1 MNKTGSPKSP
11 PGGSVRFEKVAFVTS
26 ALLPDEF
33 PKRKLPEIALAGR
46 SNVGKSSLINVLFQ
60 TKTIAKTSSTP
71 GKTQRIN
78 FFLVDDSTYL
88 VDLPGY
94 GYAIAPKEEIR
105 KWSQGIDDYLNQS
118 ETLRLILLLIDIRRQ
133 PCKEDF
139 ALAEWAAAK
148 KIPVLVVFTKRDKL
162 SDQEAEKSMKE
173 SLSLLPKVADA
184 LSFTNRNFYERR
196 NLIQKIRETFS

>member
-1 MNKTGSPKSP
+1 M
-11 PGGSVRFEKVAFVTS
+11 RFEKATFVTS
-26 ALLPDEF
+26 ALLPAEF
-33 PKRKLPEIALAGR
+33 PKRKLPEIALVGR

-60 TKTIAKTSSTP
+60 TKSIAKTSSTP

-78 FFLVDDSTYL
+78 FFLVDDAAFL

-94 GYAIAPKEEIR
+94 GYAAAPKEEIV

-118 ETLRLILLLIDIRRQ
+118 KTLQLILLLIDIRRQ
-133 PCKEDF
+133 PSKEDF

-148 KIPVLVVFTKRDKL
+148 QIPVLVVFTKRDKL
-162 SDQEAEKSMKE
+162 SDAEGEKNMKE

-184 LSFTNRNFYERR
+184 LWFSNRNFHERR
-196 NLIQKIRETFS
+196 NLIQKIAVFMKADKINEVIA